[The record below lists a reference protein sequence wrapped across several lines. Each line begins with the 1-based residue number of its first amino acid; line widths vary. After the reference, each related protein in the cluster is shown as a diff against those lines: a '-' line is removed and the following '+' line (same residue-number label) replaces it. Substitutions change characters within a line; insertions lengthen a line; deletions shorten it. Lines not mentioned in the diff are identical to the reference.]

1 MTPDNPQPETT
12 APPPPPP
19 ADHHPFPFWNYQDL
33 LVLISVFLPILLFS
47 VVIAQ
52 LLSAII
58 PLGRAFAG
66 LLAQS
71 VLYLLVFSVL
81 YGILHIR
88 YRQPFW
94 ESLGWKPLLFTTSA
108 MCLMGGPVLA
118 LSLGYLGYIIRTPEI
133 SLPFSQMLDNRP
145 TLLLFFLFVVVLGP
159 LCEELGF
166 RGFLMPL
173 LVRSLGSAGGIV
185 LTGVLFGFLHAPEY
199 SWSWRHVLLVSLAG
213 CVFGWVRYK
222 TGSTAA
228 AAYVHSTFNLTQFAA
243 FLAQSRTA

>member
-12 APPPPPP
+12 APPAPPP
-19 ADHHPFPFWNYQDL
+19 ATHLPTPFWTYQDL

-81 YGILHIR
+81 YGILHVR

-94 ESLGWKPLLFTTSA
+94 ESLGWKPLRSSTSA
-108 MCLMGGPVLA
+108 LCLMGGPVLA

-173 LVRSLGSAGGIV
+173 LVRSLGAASGIV
-185 LTGVLFGFLHAPEY
+185 LTGVLFGLLHAPEY